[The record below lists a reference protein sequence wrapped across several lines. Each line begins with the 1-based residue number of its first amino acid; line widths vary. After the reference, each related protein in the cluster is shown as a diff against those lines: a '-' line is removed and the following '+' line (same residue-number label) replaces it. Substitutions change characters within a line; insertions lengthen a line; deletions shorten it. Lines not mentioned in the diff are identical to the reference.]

1 MVFGQMVYTKR
12 FTNAPKIFTYYSA
25 GGLNYTPVDTTLNSG
40 DYETSVNILMD
51 DMPST
56 DTSIYALFAITPK
69 CFNADTLHLMMTFSN
84 GETAFFRRTR
94 FALQEHYT
102 EFEITAEN
110 LDRLRRHMVDEI
122 TLFYPDETIVLQ
134 VPKKEAFF
142 MTFLKE
148 SNELMAARVEGR
160 EW

>member
-12 FTNAPKIFTYYSA
+12 FTNAPEIFTYYPA
-25 GGLNYTPVDTTLNSG
+25 KGLNYTPVDTTLNSG
-40 DYETSVNILMD
+40 DYETLVNILLD
-51 DMPST
+51 DMPSA
-56 DTSIYALFAITPK
+56 DTSIYALYAIRPK
-69 CFNADTLHLMMTFSN
+69 CFKADTLHLMLTFSD
-84 GETAFFRRTR
+84 GESSIFKRKR
-94 FALQEHYT
+94 FAKDAYYT

-142 MTFLKE
+142 MTFLNE
-148 SNELMAARVEGR
+148 SSDLTAARVEGR